1 MTVMNYNEG
10 IIDIS
15 ENDLY
20 LIDKDLLSILLK
32 DRTSNRNIIWGTNDY
47 SKLGIGYQFEDSITI
62 DSITNTNSNVIKP
75 RIAKSSQ
82 EQIERSR
89 QTAEVFTP
97 SWICNKQNN
106 LLDTAWFNSRDTFNV
121 EKDVT
126 WSSNDTKVS
135 FPSENSK
142 TWEDYIKRTCLEIT
156 CGEAP
161 YLVSRYDTVTGIVIP
176 LDQRIGLLDRK
187 MRILKENA
195 ESKAQWLDWSKT
207 AVKSVFGF
215 DFQGDNV
222 LLARENI
229 LLSYMDYY
237 VDMFGEN
244 PSVKLLKEI
253 AEIVSW
259 NIWQMDGI
267 KYVIPRSC
275 NIAEDK
281 QISLFDEPAK
291 KMCCEGCKNNDPF
304 KHVGIYSKIK
314 DWETGE
320 TIEFVSLLRGR
331 RQEI

>member
-1 MTVMNYNEG
+1 
-10 IIDIS
+10 
-15 ENDLY
+15 
-20 LIDKDLLSILLK
+20 
-32 DRTSNRNIIWGTNDY
+32 
-47 SKLGIGYQFEDSITI
+47 
-62 DSITNTNSNVIKP
+62 
-75 RIAKSSQ
+75 
-82 EQIERSR
+82 
-89 QTAEVFTP
+89 
-97 SWICNKQNN
+97 
-106 LLDTAWFNSRDTFNV
+106 
-121 EKDVT
+121 
-126 WSSNDTKVS
+126 
-135 FPSENSK
+135 
-142 TWEDYIKRTCLEIT
+142 
-156 CGEAP
+156 
-161 YLVSRYDTVTGIVIP
+161 
-176 LDQRIGLLDRK
+176 